1 MKQSQVPVS
10 SVFVSIMAFVMAFVF
25 FAGCSDDNNDNT
37 GIRVSVNGV
46 LQDGAVQ
53 TKETPSGLVVYAQA
67 FASKI
72 PGLLFFPMLNPPSP
86 GMVLQYGKIISFAS
100 AGFET
105 GFCSLEKVIMDTPL
119 EISGDI
125 YWTPLNFLAKA
136 VSGEIAVEQG
146 GTVIAVT
153 MPQPLEIGDIIP
165 EARAI
170 ALQLEEEFHVRQG
183 EISLVN
189 AVELFTAGYIE

>member
-53 TKETPSGLVVYAQA
+53 TKETPTGLVVYAQA
-67 FASKI
+67 FACKI

-86 GMVLQYGKIISFAS
+86 GMVLQYG
-100 AGFET
+100 
-105 GFCSLEKVIMDTPL
+105 
-119 EISGDI
+119 
-125 YWTPLNFLAKA
+125 
-136 VSGEIAVEQG
+136 
-146 GTVIAVT
+146 
-153 MPQPLEIGDIIP
+153 
-165 EARAI
+165 
-170 ALQLEEEFHVRQG
+170 
-183 EISLVN
+183 
-189 AVELFTAGYIE
+189 